1 MGGIRARYK
10 KRERKELETP
20 KILSLL
26 EDVEGNSLPDT
37 FKVGREAIFQLA
49 KIQRDLFTDI
59 EERGSGNYIVS
70 GLPLKIT
77 GTDFSAFSFAV
88 GQILY
93 NQSYQSGNTDTNSGL
108 SKQIAPKMRDQTG
121 RTCYGGEI
129 VASLKDLC
137 RYAYGEEEP
146 NKIQRA
152 AMATL
157 IDTIHSTPVTI
168 TFPNGDKV
176 KTFLCVKMGVYTRA
190 KDGAVTYH
198 LILNPIFCENVK
210 RNFAEFPQDLTKRL
224 TAVTKKK
231 TEAHYRLM
239 RLLGLQDKR
248 KPFVRHIDTLLED
261 LGLLETYR
269 KDAARTEKKLLNLFG
284 DMIKVGIIT
293 GYQTETYTSRK
304 KQRIS
309 KVTFTLNPN
318 FTKKAKEDEAEQTT
332 EAGG

>member
-1 MGGIRARYK
+1 MAGYK
-10 KRERKELETP
+10 NEKQEEGQKRKHSPDIRERWEQVENNPTP
-20 KILSLL
+20 PTYKL
-26 EDVEGNSLPDT
+26 
-37 FKVGREAIFQLA
+37 GRNAIFQIA

-59 EERGSGNYIVS
+59 EEMESGNYIVS
-70 GLPLKIT
+70 GLPRKIT

-88 GQILY
+88 GHILY

-108 SKQIAPKMRDQTG
+108 SKQIALKMRDQTG
-121 RTCYGGEI
+121 HTYYGGEI

-176 KTFLCVKMGVYTRA
+176 KAFLCVKMGVYTRA

-210 RNFAEFPQDLTKRL
+210 RNFAEFPQDLIKRL
-224 TAVTKKK
+224 TAITKQK
-231 TEAHYRLM
+231 TEAHYRLI
-239 RLLGLQDKR
+239 RLLGLQNKR
-248 KPFVRHIDTLLED
+248 KPFIRWIDQLIED
-261 LGLLETYR
+261 LGLTEAYKVQR
-269 KDAARTEKKLLNLFG
+269 SRTEKQIKKL
-284 DMIKVGIIT
+284 IKEMEALGIIIPP
-293 GYQTETYTSRK
+293 TEIETDMVGRK
-304 KQRIS
+304 ERIS
-309 KVTFTLNPN
+309 KVTFHLNPN
-318 FTKKAKEDEAEQTT
+318 FVRIEKPDEQK
-332 EAGG
+332 